1 LDKICTDRRDA
12 ATVPPHDGAQMMRL
26 SHVTILACGLLAAS
40 RATAQSRPDFSG
52 RWAAEPPAPTPSA
65 RDVAAGTRPPAK
77 VDLGSGW
84 GRAITITQDDRTF
97 VVEWPFFS
105 TYDLQPPLRF
115 VYALDGSETVNTVMM
130 GRGLQKQRGRA
141 TWNGT
146 SLVLITTHSFPD
158 PNAGRPVESE
168 VRQTLTLESPTSL
181 VVETVRAG
189 VLGGPSSTSRTV
201 YAKGGGA

>member
-1 LDKICTDRRDA
+1 ML
-12 ATVPPHDGAQMMRL
+12 RL
-26 SHVTILACGLLAAS
+26 THATILAVTLLAGT
-40 RATAQSRPDFSG
+40 RATAQGRPDFAG
-52 RWAAEPPAPTPSA
+52 RWTAEPPPATPSA

-84 GRAITITQDDRTF
+84 GRAITITQDDRTL

-115 VYALDGSETVNTVMM
+115 VYALDGSETTNTVML
-130 GRGLQKQRGRA
+130 GRGTQKQRGRTA
-141 TWNGT
+141 WNGSALT
-146 SLVLITTHSFPD
+146 LITTHSFPD
-158 PNAGRPVESE
+158 PKTGRPIESE

-201 YAKGGGA
+201 YTKGGGA

>member
-1 LDKICTDRRDA
+1 
-12 ATVPPHDGAQMMRL
+12 MMRL
-26 SHVTILACGLLAAS
+26 IQLTILSCSLLAGS

-52 RWAAEPPAPTPSA
+52 RWASQSPTETPSA
-65 RDVAAGTRPPAK
+65 RDVAAGTRPPPK

-84 GRAITITQDDRTF
+84 GRAITIAQNDRTL

-115 VYALDGSETVNTVMM
+115 TYALDGSETINTVMM
-130 GRGLQKQRGRA
+130 GRGMQKQRGRA
-141 TWNGT
+141 TWSGN
-146 SLVLITTHSFPD
+146 SLVLVTVHSFPD
-158 PNAGRPVESE
+158 PKTGRPIESE

-181 VVETVRAG
+181 VIETVRAG

>member
-1 LDKICTDRRDA
+1 
-12 ATVPPHDGAQMMRL
+12 MRL
-26 SHVTILACGLLAAS
+26 THLSLLAG
-40 RATAQSRPDFSG
+40 TALVGSGAAAQPRPDFTG
-52 RWAAEPPAPTPSA
+52 RWTAEAPAATPSP
-65 RDVAAGTRPPAK
+65 RDVAAGTHPPPK

-84 GRAITITQDDRTF
+84 GRTITITQDDRSL

-130 GRGLQKQRGRA
+130 GRGTQKQRARA
-141 TWNGT
+141 AWTGN
-146 SLVLITTHSFPD
+146 SLVLTSRHSFQD
-158 PNAGRPVESE
+158 PATGRTLESD
-168 VRQTLTLESPTSL
+168 VRQTLTLEAPTSL

-201 YAKGGGA
+201 YTKGGGA

>member
-1 LDKICTDRRDA
+1 
-12 ATVPPHDGAQMMRL
+12 MRL
-26 SHVTILACGLLAAS
+26 SHVTILSCALLAGS

-52 RWAAEPPAPTPSA
+52 RWATEPPAATPSA
-65 RDVAAGTRPPAK
+65 RDVAAGTRPPPK

-84 GRAITITQDDRTF
+84 GRAITITQNENTL
-97 VVEWPFFS
+97 VVEWPVFS

-115 VYALDGSETVNTVMM
+115 VYALDGSETTNTVMM
-130 GRGLQKQRGRA
+130 GRGTQKQRGRS
-141 TWNGT
+141 TWNGA

-158 PNAGRPVESE
+158 PKTGRPIESE

-189 VLGGPSSTSRTV
+189 ILGGPSSTSRTV

>member
-1 LDKICTDRRDA
+1 
-12 ATVPPHDGAQMMRL
+12 MRL
-26 SHVTILACGLLAAS
+26 THATILACSLLAGS
-40 RATAQSRPDFSG
+40 RATAQNHPDFSG
-52 RWAAEPPAPTPSA
+52 RWATEPPAATPSA

-84 GRAITITQDDRTF
+84 GRAITITQDERSL
-97 VVEWPFFS
+97 VVEWPFFN

-130 GRGLQKQRGRA
+130 GRGMQKQRARA
-141 TWNGT
+141 TWNGS

-158 PNAGRPVESE
+158 PRTGRPIESE

-181 VVETVRAG
+181 AVETVRSG

-201 YAKGGGA
+201 YTKGGGA